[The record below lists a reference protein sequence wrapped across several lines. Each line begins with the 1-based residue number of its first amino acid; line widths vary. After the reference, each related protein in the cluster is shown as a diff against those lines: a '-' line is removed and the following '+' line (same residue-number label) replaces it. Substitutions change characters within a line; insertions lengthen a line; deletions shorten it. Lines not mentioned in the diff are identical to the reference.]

1 MDRTTAR
8 RALSSYLEAPAVGLV
23 DRLGL
28 SPNGVTLLG
37 LLVAGGSAYL
47 LSVGYLLAG
56 GLVLLASGALDLL
69 DGALARATDR
79 VSPSGALLDSV
90 VDRISEAVVLLGLLV
105 FYMRDSTI
113 EGTVLVY
120 LALVGSL
127 MVSYMRARAEGL
139 GIECKTGV
147 MTRPE
152 RVIVLVIGLVV
163 AEWWPVAVLVVLA
176 TIALLTFLT
185 SGQRLLHTWREFGR

>member
-1 MDRTTAR
+1 MDRTSAR

-47 LSVGYLLAG
+47 LSVGHLLAG
-56 GLVLLASGALDLL
+56 GLVLLASGSLDLL
-69 DGALARATDR
+69 DGALARSTGR
-79 VSPSGALLDSV
+79 VSASGALLDSV

-105 FYMRDSTI
+105 FYLRDSST
-113 EGTVLVY
+113 EGAVLVY
-120 LALVGSL
+120 LALVGSM
-127 MVSYMRARAEGL
+127 MVSYLRARAEGL

-152 RVIVLVIGLVV
+152 RVIILVAGLVV
-163 AEWWPVAVLVVLA
+163 AHWWPVTVLVVLA
-176 TIALLTFLT
+176 TIAMFTFLT
-185 SGQRLLHTWREFGR
+185 SGQRLVHTWRELSR